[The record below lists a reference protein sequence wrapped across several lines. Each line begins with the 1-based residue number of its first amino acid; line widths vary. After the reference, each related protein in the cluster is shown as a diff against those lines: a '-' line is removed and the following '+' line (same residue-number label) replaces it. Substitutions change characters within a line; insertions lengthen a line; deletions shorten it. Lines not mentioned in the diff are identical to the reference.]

1 MLNNTIHKLAT
12 AFAITICLFG
22 LSCQSKKINS
32 TPAKANEK
40 TAFYDFKF
48 IWDSISKKSQITV
61 NTINV
66 ANTKSN
72 FTQNNQ
78 GATLPNNVLIEIT
91 DKDGNNI
98 KEHAEHPLAKKYDVF
113 SENGE
118 IEAKLV
124 SLPEGN
130 FIIRVPYYS
139 DWKKI
144 KITETIKGVKQTA
157 IILKN
162 EK

>member
-1 MLNNTIHKLAT
+1 MLNNAIHKLVT
-12 AFAITICLFG
+12 TLAITICLFG
-22 LSCQSKKINS
+22 LSCKSKKINS
-32 TPAKANEK
+32 TPSIANEK

-48 IWDSISKKSQITV
+48 IWDSINKKSQITL

-66 ANTKSN
+66 ANAKSK
-72 FTQNNQ
+72 FTQNKQ
-78 GATLPNNVLIEIT
+78 DAALSNNVLIEIT
-91 DKDGNNI
+91 DKGGNNI
-98 KEHAEHPLAKKYDVF
+98 KEQTEHPLAKKYDVF

-130 FIIRVPYYS
+130 TIIRVPYYS